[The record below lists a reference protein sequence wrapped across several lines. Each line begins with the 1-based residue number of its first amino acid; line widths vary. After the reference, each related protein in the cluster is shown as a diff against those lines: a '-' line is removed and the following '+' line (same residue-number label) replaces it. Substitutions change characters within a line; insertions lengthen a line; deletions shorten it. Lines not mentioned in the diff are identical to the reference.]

1 MLRKLD
7 SPESV
12 LAFEAVGRI
21 ERSDYETVLEPAVH
35 AMVADRGE
43 VRLVYVLGEAFDGY
57 SFGAGWEDTKIGL
70 SIFSKWK
77 RCAVATDHDWIR
89 HAISMLGWMMPGE
102 IKVFDPSEVETAMEW
117 AAA

>member
-12 LAFEAVGRI
+12 LTFEAVGRI

-43 VRLVYVLGEAFDGY
+43 VRFVYVLGDAFEGY

-70 SIFSKWK
+70 GIFSKWK
-77 RCAVATDHDWIR
+77 RCAVATDRDWIR
-89 HAISMLGWMMPGE
+89 HAISMLGWMMHGE
-102 IKVFDPSEVETAMEW
+102 IKVFDPSEVDAAMEW